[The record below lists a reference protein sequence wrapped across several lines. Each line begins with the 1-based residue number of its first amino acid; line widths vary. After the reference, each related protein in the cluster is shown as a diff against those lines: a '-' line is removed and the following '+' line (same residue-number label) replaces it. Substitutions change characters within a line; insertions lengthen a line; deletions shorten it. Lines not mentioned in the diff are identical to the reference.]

1 LLIHHVSVIAAVN
14 LIQMILDTEHYC
26 IS

>member
-1 LLIHHVSVIAAVN
+1 LIHHVSVIAAVN